1 MRYFQINLQNP
12 QPRAI
17 EEARKVLENGGLII
31 YPTDTVYGIGCSI
44 YHKKA
49 IEKIYRIKGK
59 SKFEPMSII
68 CESIQQMARF
78 ARISNHAFKIIK
90 HCTPGPY
97 TFIMEATREIP
108 RLMLSRRK
116 EVGVRLPDSRVCM
129 SLVKA
134 LGHPILNSSV
144 ADHDARLF
152 NNPEGIL
159 LNYQKCVDV
168 MLDGGQLPDAG
179 ESTVVKIDQ
188 SEIEIIREG
197 KGNPDKVWY

>member
-1 MRYFQINLQNP
+1 MRHLKIFLENP
-12 QPRAI
+12 QLRAV
-17 EEARKVLENGGLII
+17 EEAREALENGGLII

-49 IEKIYRIKGK
+49 IEKIYRLKGK

-97 TFIMEATREIP
+97 TFIMDATREIP

-116 EVGVRLPDSRVCM
+116 EVGVRLPDSKICIA
-129 SLVKA
+129 LVRA

-144 ADHDARLF
+144 SDHDVLLF
-152 NNPEGIL
+152 NNPAGIVET
-159 LNYQKCVDV
+159 YEKSVDV
-168 MLDGGQLPDAG
+168 MLDGGKLADAG
-179 ESTVVKIDQ
+179 ESTVIKLNDPEV
-188 SEIEIIREG
+188 EILREG
-197 KGNPDKVWY
+197 KGSLDKIRF